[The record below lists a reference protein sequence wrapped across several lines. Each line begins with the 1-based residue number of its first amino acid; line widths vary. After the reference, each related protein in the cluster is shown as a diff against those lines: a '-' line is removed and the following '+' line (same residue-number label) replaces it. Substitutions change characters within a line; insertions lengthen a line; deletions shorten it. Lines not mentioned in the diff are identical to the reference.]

1 MKKTA
6 LYLMVLTIF
15 VKLLGF
21 GRDMALS
28 YFYGASKISDA
39 YLISIT
45 IPTIIFAFVGTGIA
59 TGYIPMYHTVEK
71 EKGTEAA
78 DHFTST
84 IINFVLIIATVI
96 VMVVLV
102 FAEPIVRLFAS
113 GFDGDTLRLAV
124 SFTSFSILSVY
135 FYGLVFIFNGYLQVK
150 NNFVIPTLIGLPLDL
165 LVIVSIFIS
174 TRTNILVLALGT
186 VIAVAFE
193 VVLLVPFAY
202 HKGFRYR
209 LKLEAKSPYLKRIIF
224 LAIPVII
231 GASVNEINVL
241 VDRTMA
247 SQIAVGGITALTYAN
262 RLNLFVKG
270 IFITTIATVI
280 YPMIS
285 KMATQNNMHGLK
297 RTVSG
302 AVNSISLLVLPASV
316 GAMVFARPVVSLLF
330 GRGAFDEQAVEMTAG
345 ALLFYSI
352 GMVAVGYR
360 EILSRAFYSF
370 QDTKTP
376 TINAAIG
383 MVMNIILNLILSRI
397 MGISGLALATSV
409 SAIITS
415 LLLFVSLRKKIGS
428 FGINE
433 MAFSLL
439 KVSLASLMM
448 GILAKLGFDYLAG
461 SIGQNLSLFISIVF
475 GAFIYLIII
484 YFMKI
489 KDFDVIVSAVKR
501 KLGMTSN

>member
-6 LYLMVLTIF
+6 VYLMVLTIF

-59 TGYIPMYHTVEK
+59 TGYIPMYNTVEK
-71 EKGTEAA
+71 EKGIEAA
-78 DHFTST
+78 DTFTST
-84 IINFVLIIATVI
+84 IVNFVLTIATVVVI
-96 VMVVLV
+96 VVLL

-113 GFDGDTLRLAV
+113 GFDSDTLRLAV
-124 SFTSFSILSVY
+124 SFTQFSILSVY

-150 NNFVIPTLIGLPLDL
+150 NNFVIPALIGLPLDL
-165 LVIVSIFIS
+165 LVILSIFLS
-174 TRTNILVLALGT
+174 TKTNVMVLALGT

-193 VVLLVPFAY
+193 VVLLLPFAY

-209 LKLEAKSPYLKRIIF
+209 MKFDVKNPYLKKIIF

-241 VDRTMA
+241 IDRTMA

-262 RLNLFVKG
+262 RLNLFIKG
-270 IFITTIATVI
+270 IFITSVATVI

-285 KMATQNNMHGLK
+285 KMAAKNNMNGLK
-297 RTVSG
+297 KTMSG

-330 GRGAFDEQAVEMTAG
+330 GRGAFDAQAIEMTAG
-345 ALLFYSI
+345 ALFFYSI
-352 GMVAVGYR
+352 GMAAVGYR
-360 EILSRAFYSF
+360 EILSRAFYSL

-376 TINAAIG
+376 TINAVIG

-397 MGISGLALATSV
+397 MGISGLALATSI
-409 SAIITS
+409 SAIVTS
-415 LLLFVSLRKKIGS
+415 ILLFVSLRKKIGS
-428 FGINE
+428 FGVRE
-433 MAFSLL
+433 MLFSFLKVCIASLL
-439 KVSLASLMM
+439 MVT
-448 GILAKLGFDYLAG
+448 LAKFGFDYLAG
-461 SIGQNLSLFISIVF
+461 TISQNLSLFISIVI
-475 GAFIYLIII
+475 GAMFYLIII

-489 KDFDVIVSAVKR
+489 EDFDLIIRAVKR
-501 KLGMTSN
+501 KLGLSSI

>member
-6 LYLMVLTIF
+6 VYLMLLTIF
-15 VKLLGF
+15 IKLLGF
-21 GRDMALS
+21 GRDMTLS

-59 TGYIPMYHTVEK
+59 TGYIPMYNTVEK
-71 EKGTEAA
+71 EKGIEAA
-78 DHFTST
+78 DSFTST
-84 IINFVLIIATVI
+84 IVNFVLIIATAIVI
-96 VMVVLV
+96 TVLV

-113 GFDGDTLRLAV
+113 GFDRDTLRLAV
-124 SFTSFSILSVY
+124 SFTQFSILSVY

-150 NNFVIPTLIGLPLDL
+150 NNFVIPALIGLPLDL
-165 LVIVSIFIS
+165 LVIFSIFLS
-174 TRTNILVLALGT
+174 TKTNVLVLALGT

-209 LKLEAKSPYLKRIIF
+209 MRLDVKNPYLKKIIF
-224 LAIPVII
+224 LSIPVII

-241 VDRTMA
+241 VDRTIA

-262 RLNLFVKG
+262 RLNLFIKG
-270 IFITTIATVI
+270 IFITSVATVI

-285 KMATQNNMHGLK
+285 KMAAKNNMNGLK
-297 RTVSG
+297 KTVSG
-302 AVNSISLLVLPASV
+302 AVNSISLLVVPASV
-316 GAMVFARPVVSLLF
+316 GAMIFARPVVSLLF
-330 GRGAFDEQAVEMTAG
+330 GRGAFDAQAVEMTAG

-360 EILSRAFYSF
+360 EILSRAFYSL

-376 TINAAIG
+376 MINAAIG
-383 MVMNIILNLILSRI
+383 MVMNIILNIFLSRV
-397 MGISGLALATSV
+397 MGISGLALATSI
-409 SAIITS
+409 SAIVTS
-415 LLLFVSLRKKIGS
+415 FLLFVSLRKKIGS
-428 FGINE
+428 FGIRE
-433 MAFSLL
+433 MFFSFL
-439 KVSLASLMM
+439 KVSMASLMM
-448 GILAKLGFDYLAG
+448 GTIAKLGFDYLVG
-461 SIGQNLSLFISIVF
+461 NVGQNLSLFISIVI
-475 GAFIYLIII
+475 GAFSYLLII

-489 KDFDVIVSAVKR
+489 EDFDLIVRAVKR
-501 KLGMTSN
+501 KMGMSSI

>member
-1 MKKTA
+1 
-6 LYLMVLTIF
+6 MVLTIF

-71 EKGTEAA
+71 EKGNEAA

-150 NNFVIPTLIGLPLDL
+150 NNFVIPALIGLPLDL

-174 TRTNILVLALGT
+174 TRTNVLVLALGT

-209 LKLEAKSPYLKRIIF
+209 LMLEVKSPYLKRIIF

-360 EILSRAFYSF
+360 EILSRAFYSL

-428 FGINE
+428 FGIKE
-433 MAFSLL
+433 MSFSLL

-448 GILAKLGFDYLAG
+448 GVLAKLGFDYLAG
-461 SIGQNLSLFISIVF
+461 NIGQNLSLLISIIF
-475 GAFIYLIII
+475 GALLYLLII

-501 KLGMTSN
+501 KLGMTSV

>member
-6 LYLMVLTIF
+6 LYLMILTIF
-15 VKLLGF
+15 IKLLGF
-21 GRDMALS
+21 GRDMTLS

-59 TGYIPMYHTVEK
+59 TGYIPMYHAVEK
-71 EKGTEAA
+71 EKGVEDA
-78 DHFTST
+78 DKFTST
-84 IINFVLIIATVI
+84 IVNFVLMIATVVVII
-96 VMVVLV
+96 VLI

-113 GFDGDTLRLAV
+113 GFDGDTLNLAV
-124 SFTSFSILSVY
+124 GFTRFSILSVY

-150 NNFVIPTLIGLPLDL
+150 NNFIIPALIGLPLDL
-165 LVIVSIFIS
+165 LVIVSIFLS
-174 TRTNILVLALGT
+174 TKTNIMVLAFGT

-193 VVLLVPFAY
+193 VVLLLPFAY

-209 LKLEAKSPYLKRIIF
+209 MKFDRKNPYLKKIIF
-224 LAIPVII
+224 LSIPVII

-247 SQIAVGGITALTYAN
+247 SRIAIGGITALTYAN
-262 RLNLFVKG
+262 RLNLFIKG
-270 IFITTIATVI
+270 IFITSVATVI

-285 KMATQNNMHGLK
+285 KMAAKNNMNGLK
-297 RTVSG
+297 KTVSG

-345 ALLFYSI
+345 ALFFYSI

-397 MGISGLALATSV
+397 MGISGLALATSI
-409 SAIITS
+409 SAIVTS
-415 LLLFVSLRKKIGS
+415 ILLFVNLRKKIGS
-428 FGINE
+428 FGVREIL
-433 MAFSLL
+433 FSFL
-439 KVSLASLMM
+439 KVSFAGLLM
-448 GILAKLGFDYLAG
+448 GVFAKLSFSYLTT
-461 SIGQNLSLFISIVF
+461 SFGQNISLFVSIII
-475 GAFIYLIII
+475 GALAYMIII

-489 KDFDVIVSAVKR
+489 EDFDLIVRAVKR
-501 KLGMTSN
+501 KIGMTSV

>member
-6 LYLMVLTIF
+6 IYLMVLTVF

-21 GRDMALS
+21 CRDMTLS

-45 IPTIIFAFVGTGIA
+45 IPTVIFAFVGTGIA

-78 DHFTST
+78 DGFTST
-84 IINFVLIIATVI
+84 IVNFVLIIATVT
-96 VMVVLV
+96 VAVVTL

-113 GFDGDTLRLAV
+113 GFDQDTLRVAV
-124 SFTSFSILSVY
+124 SFTQFSILSVY

-150 NNFVIPTLIGLPLDL
+150 NNFIIPALIGLPLDL
-165 LVIVSIFIS
+165 LVIISIFLSAKTDIM
-174 TRTNILVLALGT
+174 VLALGT

-209 LKLEAKSPYLKRIIF
+209 MKFEAKNPYLKRIIF
-224 LAIPVII
+224 LSIPVII

-247 SQIAVGGITALTYAN
+247 SQLAVGGITALTYAN

-270 IFITTIATVI
+270 IFITSVATVI

-285 KMATQNNMHGLK
+285 KMATKNNMHGLK

-302 AVNSISLLVLPASV
+302 AVNSISLLVLPTSV

-330 GRGAFDEQAVEMTAG
+330 GRGAFDTVAVDMTAG
-345 ALLFYSI
+345 ALLFYSL
-352 GMVAVGYR
+352 GMVAIGYR
-360 EILSRAFYSF
+360 EILSRAFYSL

-397 MGISGLALATSV
+397 MGISGLALATSI

-415 LLLFVSLRKKIGS
+415 VLLFVSLRKKIGP
-428 FGINE
+428 FGIRE
-433 MAFSLL
+433 MSTSFL
-439 KVSLASLMM
+439 KVAVASLMM
-448 GILAKLGFDYLAG
+448 GILAKLSFDYLAQN
-461 SIGQNLSLFISIVF
+461 INQNLSLFISVVF
-475 GAFIYLIII
+475 GALFYLVII

-489 KDFDVIVSAVKR
+489 EDFDLIIRAVKR
-501 KLGMTSN
+501 KLGMNSV